1 MKEFLLFLANFFRHK
16 YEPIKFCKIFNY
28 KNFKCTCTSF
38 ENKMFAENTIFL
50 QGNMNNDMLQAFLI
64 ASQQQQNF
72 DIQQFQGMYTQW
84 NTQQIELQKNPDN
97 ENIERDQEYDQDNDE
112 E

>member
-1 MKEFLLFLANFFRHK
+1 
-16 YEPIKFCKIFNY
+16 
-28 KNFKCTCTSF
+28 
-38 ENKMFAENTIFL
+38 MFAENTIFL
-50 QGNMNNDMLQAFLI
+50 QGNMNNDMLQALLI